1 MSLKK
6 YFNQIDKNGIL
17 IIQNLI
23 DIKKINL
30 IKKKLEKVLQKR
42 NHNNNFVGTENN
54 QILWNY
60 FFDDKSLLHLIKIP
74 LVDKILKKI
83 LEPNYVLQSSVAQ
96 SRSFSRKKL
105 KTKKKK
111 I

>member
-60 FFDDKSLLHLIKIP
+60 FF
-74 LVDKILKKI
+74 
-83 LEPNYVLQSSVAQ
+83 YVLQSSVAQ
-96 SRSFSRKKL
+96 SR
-105 KTKKKK
+105 
-111 I
+111 